1 MQASSH
7 AGKGL
12 ARRRSSRTLGLF
24 APMPGV
30 YWPQANPP
38 GYMQQPNALPRGMF
52 TALLNS
58 ALQPANAAVST
69 GPVHSQPWLS
79 ADVGHVAHHC
89 MEQTGRPKQLQHC
102 ATAAPDGDNT
112 APQQCNQHSVAAQPW
127 SHMQPNLAARSPQ
140 QPPQQTLYAADNAQG
155 KYNLLL

>member
-1 MQASSH
+1 MQQGCTWRWCQKFKGNVSCNAHDSFMTYASCADCMQASSH

-12 ARRRSSRTLGLF
+12 ARRRSSGTLGLF

-69 GPVHSQPWLS
+69 GPVHCQPWLS
-79 ADVGHVAHHC
+79 ADVGHVAQHC

-102 ATAAPDGDNT
+102 AQP
-112 APQQCNQHSVAAQPW
+112 CRHSW
-127 SHMQPNLAARSPQ
+127 RTGWLRSC
-140 QPPQQTLYAADNAQG
+140 A
-155 KYNLLL
+155 